1 MEKIIVAGSG
11 FAGATIA
18 RKLADAGYMVEIFE
32 RREQIG
38 GNAYDYIDKSMSYVH
53 KYGPHIFHTNID
65 RVFEFLSNYTEWFK
79 YEHKV
84 LGSIDGQ
91 LVPIPFSLKSLE
103 MLFPKEKALE
113 LKNKLIEKFGL
124 NNKVTISEL
133 RKEND
138 PDLIELSDYVYNKVF
153 LNYTKKQWDLLPEQ
167 LGENVTGRVP
177 VYISYDEK
185 YFQDKYQFM
194 PKEGYTKLFERML
207 QHDNIKIHLGV
218 DILDE
223 ISINDSVIEYKND
236 PDCKIIYTGC
246 IDELFGYMYGE
257 LEYRSL
263 DFQFESLDKETYQP
277 AAVVNYPNDNLYT
290 RITEF
295 KNFTV
300 ENATNISNNTTI
312 VKEYPCKYQ
321 KGMIPYYPI
330 PLKPCEDKYKKYY
343 DYSNNFKNLYLIGRL
358 AEYKYYNMDLVINS
372 ALDIADRII
381 KGEI

>member
-177 VYISYDEK
+177 VYVSYDEK

-223 ISINDSVIEYKND
+223 ISIKDSVIEYKND